1 MLWDYLTSLIPSLKA
16 FTDNLPQSFELLLNF
31 DYKGLVIS
39 FGFIYYFTV
48 FFILTRVLVYF
59 GLTLIS
65 LINTKHTTSYKAKS
79 IRVLLTVFLKF
90 FSKNSFK
97 TKFLKIATV
106 TCL

>member
-1 MLWDYLTSLIPSLKA
+1 MLSPDFAA
-16 FTDNLPQSFELLLNF
+16 FLSSLPQVFELFLNF

-39 FGFIYYFTV
+39 FGFVYYFTV
-48 FFILTRVLVYF
+48 FFILVRVLVYF

-65 LINTKHTTSYKAKS
+65 LINTKHTTFYKTQNT
-79 IRVLLTVFLKF
+79 RVLLTVFLKF

-97 TKFLKIATV
+97 SKFLKIATI

>member
-1 MLWDYLTSLIPSLKA
+1 MILPSLIDSVN
-16 FTDNLPQSFELLLNF
+16 NLPQSVELLLNF

-65 LINTKHTTSYKAKS
+65 LINTKHTTFYKAKNT
-79 IRVLLTVFLKF
+79 RVLLTVFLKF
-90 FSKNSFK
+90 FNKNSFK
-97 TKFLKIATV
+97 TRFLKIATI